1 MKVVGKVAVITGG
14 ARGFGKAFSEALLK
28 RGAKVCFSDIDVSG
42 GQQSQHE
49 LAEKFGENS
58 VHFVKCDVTKE
69 EEFRDLFRECLSK
82 FKKINIMVNNAG
94 ILDEARWEKSIDVNM
109 TAMMR
114 GTYLALEKMNP
125 KNGGEGGII
134 INVSSAAG
142 LYPAHFLPAY
152 VATKHG
158 ILGFTRSLAMDPLY
172 QSQGIQLASL
182 CPAFTSTNMLTEAI
196 HGDAGGR
203 KTILYPDLAKTI
215 IEKLGICSV
224 ADITDAF
231 IELVEKENCNGDVLM
246 INKKIGKQ
254 YQFVNKTTS
263 RL

>member
-1 MKVVGKVAVITGG
+1 MKVLGKVAVITGG

-28 RGAKVCFSDIDVSG
+28 RGAKVCFADIDVSG
-42 GQQSQHE
+42 GQQSQRE
-49 LAEKFGENS
+49 LAAKFGETS
-58 VHFVKCDVTKE
+58 VHFVKCDVAKE

-94 ILDEARWEKSIDVNM
+94 ILDEAGWEKCIDVNM

-125 KNGGEGGII
+125 ENGGEGGTI
-134 INVSSAAG
+134 INVSSFAG

-172 QSQGIQLASL
+172 QSQGIQLATL
-182 CPAFTSTNMLTEAI
+182 CPAFASTNMVTDIIQGEA
-196 HGDAGGR
+196 GSR
-203 KTILYPDLAKTI
+203 QKILYPDVAIKIT
-215 IEKLGICSV
+215 ENMGICSV
-224 ADITDAF
+224 ADITDGF
-231 IELVEKENCNGDVLM
+231 IELVEKENCNGDVLL
-246 INKKIGKQ
+246 IDKKNGKQ

-263 RL
+263 